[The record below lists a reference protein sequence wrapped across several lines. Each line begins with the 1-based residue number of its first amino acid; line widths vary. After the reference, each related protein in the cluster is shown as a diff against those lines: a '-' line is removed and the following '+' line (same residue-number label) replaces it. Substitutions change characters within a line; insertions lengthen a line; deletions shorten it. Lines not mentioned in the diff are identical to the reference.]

1 LQADPIGLAG
11 GVNPYGYV
19 GGNPVSEV
27 IHRSIFT
34 IFSACHFFLGGLLL
48 SFVPNVHRGKEEYG
62 AWVLIS
68 FVAMIGW
75 IGFYTH
81 THLFSVGAIRGR
93 SSIPWG
99 IALTLALLVV
109 AFYVFCAMSSG
120 NPAAFRK
127 TAPILSLLAYFWLF
141 AGIVAAFGDN
151 FLGPIRAIIRFGNS
165 PNN

>member
-1 LQADPIGLAG
+1 MWLA
-11 GVNPYGYV
+11 
-19 GGNPVSEV
+19 EV
-27 IHRSIFT
+27 QMWDTIMIHRSIFT
-34 IFSACHFFLGGLLL
+34 RFSACHFLLGGLSL
-48 SFVPNVHRGKEEYG
+48 SFVPNAHRGKEEYV

-99 IALTLALLVV
+99 IAVTLALLVV
-109 AFYVFCAMSSG
+109 GFYAFCAGSSAS
-120 NPAAFRK
+120 PAAFRR
-127 TAPILSLLAYFWLF
+127 TAPVLALLAYFWLF
-141 AGIVAAFGDN
+141 TGIVAAFGDS
-151 FLGPIRAIIRFGNS
+151 FLGPLRGINRFGNS